1 MTHSGQKPRI
11 LIIDDQPL
19 EIRLLAES
27 LKDRYEIILA
37 TDGQAGLKRALSV
50 PAPDLIL
57 LDVVMRG
64 LSGLDVCRRLTADPA
79 TRNIPVIFISSLSG
93 DEDET
98 QGLEAGAVDFINKP
112 FRLPVV
118 LARIRTHLELKR
130 RGDVL
135 ESLSYLDGLT
145 GIPNRR
151 RFDNSLEIEWR
162 RAGRTGRP
170 VSLILADV
178 DWFKRYNDAYG
189 HIAGD
194 ACLKQVAQVLAGHAR
209 RPSDL
214 VARLGGEEFGVLL
227 PETDEEGARLLAEVM
242 LLAVSDMAI
251 DHEGSSLGRVTVSLG
266 VATCVPWPGLSE
278 LQLLSV
284 ADQMLYAAKGGG
296 RNRVMLSCV
305 ESADRAAE
313 MP

>member
-1 MTHSGQKPRI
+1 MNLFTPKPRI

-27 LKDRYEIILA
+27 LKDLYEITLA
-37 TDGQAGLKRALSV
+37 TDGQAGLKRAIAV
-50 PAPDLIL
+50 PAPDIIL
-57 LDVVMRG
+57 LDVIMQ
-64 LSGLDVCRRLTADPA
+64 GLDGLEVCRRLKADPA

-135 ESLSYLDGLT
+135 EGLSYQDGLT

-151 RFDNSLEIEWR
+151 RFDHCLEVEWR
-162 RAGRTGRP
+162 RALRNARP
-170 VSLILADV
+170 VSLILVDV

-194 ACLKQVAQVLAGHAR
+194 VCLKQVAQVLAGQAR

-214 VARLGGEEFGVLL
+214 VARLGGEEFAALL
-227 PETDEEGARLLAEVM
+227 PETDEEGAWTLAEAM
-242 LLAVSDMAI
+242 RRAVSDMHV

-266 VATCVPWPGLSE
+266 VALCVPWSGLSV

-284 ADQMLYAAKGGG
+284 ADQMLYAAKAGG
-296 RNRVMLSCV
+296 RDRVKLSCV
-305 ESADRAAE
+305 ESEDRAAE
-313 MP
+313 TP

>member
-1 MTHSGQKPRI
+1 MNSIGQKPRI

-27 LKDRYEIILA
+27 LKASYEIILA
-37 TDGQAGLKRALSV
+37 TDGQAGLKRAISV
-50 PAPDLIL
+50 PAPDIIL
-57 LDVVMRG
+57 LDVVMQ
-64 LSGLDVCRRLTADPA
+64 GLDGLEVCRRLKAEPS

-93 DEDET
+93 DADET

-151 RFDNSLEIEWR
+151 RFDASLEIEWR
-162 RAGRTGRP
+162 RALRNNRP
-170 VSLILADV
+170 VSLILVDI
-178 DWFKRYNDAYG
+178 DWFKSYNDAYG

-194 ACLKQVAQVLAGHAR
+194 ICLTQVARMLAGQVK

-227 PETDEEGARLLAEVM
+227 PETGEEGAHNMAAAM
-242 LLAVSDMAI
+242 LRAVSDM
-251 DHEGSSLGRVTVSLG
+251 DVVHEGSDLGKVTVSLG
-266 VATCVPWPGLSE
+266 VATCVPWEGLSL

-284 ADQMLYAAKGGG
+284 ADQMLYAAKGAG
-296 RNRVMLSCV
+296 RNQVKTSLV
-305 ESADRAAE
+305 ESDDRAAE
-313 MP
+313 IP